1 MAGGSEQGLRQR
13 KQAATALAIERSAVA
28 LVLEHGLD
36 AVTVDMICAASG
48 VSQRTFFNY
57 YRTKDAAILGAAPG
71 KLDERQVREFL
82 VSDSPDMLEELLGLL
97 ASLVPVNADTRELV
111 APRMRI
117 ISESPVLMQK
127 EIERL
132 SGVHEEVAEVL
143 YLRMRR
149 AAPADEPA
157 EDTRRQSALV
167 AHLVPGILRFSLE
180 QGDGAAPGAISGLL
194 ARALTRLVPVRSTD
208 RSGTKTQAPP
218 RL

>member
-97 ASLVPVNADTRELV
+97 ASLVPVSADTRELV

-117 ISESPVLMQK
+117 ISESPALMQK
-127 EIERL
+127 EMERL

-167 AHLVPGILRFSLE
+167 AHIVPGILRFSLE
-180 QGDGAAPGAISGLL
+180 QGDGAVPGAISRLL
-194 ARALTRLVPVRSTD
+194 AGALGRLVPKL
-208 RSGTKTQAPP
+208 SGDAS
-218 RL
+218 

>member
-28 LVLEHGLD
+28 LVLDHGLD

-57 YRTKDAAILGAAPG
+57 YKTKDAAILGAAPG
-71 KLDERQVREFL
+71 TLDERRVREFL
-82 VSDSPDMLEELLGLL
+82 VSDSPDVLEELLGLL
-97 ASLVPVNADTRELV
+97 ATLVPVNADTRELV
-111 APRMRI
+111 APRIRI
-117 ISESPVLMQK
+117 ISQSPALMQK
-127 EIERL
+127 EMERL
-132 SGVHEEVAEVL
+132 SGVHDEVAEIL

-157 EDTRRQSALV
+157 EETRRQSALI

-180 QGDGAAPGAISGLL
+180 QGNNDAPGAISRLL
-194 ARALTRLVPVRSTD
+194 ADALGKLLPAPSPGASDT
-208 RSGTKTQAPP
+208 GGAGAPP
-218 RL
+218 R